1 MSRNTPDPQGHDRG
15 DEEAQ
20 PGGISPRLLRVVSL
34 TIVLALILAASSVII
49 AATDG
54 GIWIVLLI
62 VAIAAVLVYR
72 WGFRS
77 RPDRPRSD
85 R

>member
-1 MSRNTPDPQGHDRG
+1 MKPPNVHTPDPKVEDDPPH
-15 DEEAQ
+15 A
-20 PGGISPRLLRVVSL
+20 ISPRVLRVISL
-34 TIVLALILAASSVII
+34 VIVLALILAASSVII

-62 VAIAAVLVYR
+62 VAISAILVYR
-72 WGFRS
+72 WGFRTG
-77 RPDRPRSD
+77 PDGADSD

>member
-1 MSRNTPDPQGHDRG
+1 MRPADPRKANLG
-15 DEEAQ
+15 DEEPQ
-20 PGGISPRLLRVVSL
+20 PGGIPPRVARAISLVV
-34 TIVLALILAASSVII
+34 VLALILAASSVII

-62 VAIAAVLVYR
+62 VAVAAGLVYR

-77 RPDRPRSD
+77 GSD
-85 R
+85 N

>member
-1 MSRNTPDPQGHDRG
+1 MFRNASDPDDNRG
-15 DEEAQ
+15 EEDVQ
-20 PGGISPRLLRVVSL
+20 PGDIPIGLLRVISL
-34 TIVLALILAASSVII
+34 VIVLALILAASSVII

-62 VAIAAVLVYR
+62 VAISAGLVYR

-77 RPDRPRSD
+77 RPDRPGSD

>member
-1 MSRNTPDPQGHDRG
+1 MKPPNVHTPDPR
-15 DEEAQ
+15 EEDD
-20 PGGISPRLLRVVSL
+20 PPHTISPRVLHVISL
-34 TIVLALILAASSVII
+34 VIVLALILAASSVII

-62 VAIAAVLVYR
+62 VAISAILVYR
-72 WGFRS
+72 WGFHTGA
-77 RPDRPRSD
+77 DGADSD

>member
-1 MSRNTPDPQGHDRG
+1 MFRNASDSDDNRG
-15 DEEAQ
+15 EEDVQ
-20 PGGISPRLLRVVSL
+20 PGGIPIGLLRVISL
-34 TIVLALILAASSVII
+34 VIVLALILAASSVII

-62 VAIAAVLVYR
+62 VAISAGLVYR

-77 RPDRPRSD
+77 GSGRPGSD